1 MGNRNARHSNSRPQS
16 ALTFWIFVQSRKLSG
31 AECWG
36 LHDSK
41 LSFFDGVMNLT
52 ARGIGEAADLSSPK
66 TKLWVGWRSNHT
78 ENKK

>member
-1 MGNRNARHSNSRPQS
+1 
-16 ALTFWIFVQSRKLSG
+16 LSG